1 MFGLFRTRNEVEAF
15 WNWFEKNANR
25 ITKAV
30 DRQDHA
36 VVIRELGDRIAK
48 AAPGVVHEIG
58 RFNDHTVELILSADG
73 IQANIPGV
81 LALTNTAPRLDGFVF
96 TAFRRRW
103 PNPFLSVFD
112 ANIAVEDL
120 RYVAEDGGDG
130 RLDLTLYL
138 RGPWDQRQRTM
149 IGFLMLD
156 QALGEYDVMTGLG
169 RIAIESAGA
178 AEQGKPFSD
187 LAAEFDR
194 FRAATVH

>member
-1 MFGLFRTRNEVEAF
+1 MFGLFRARNEVEAF
-15 WNWFEKNANR
+15 WTWFEKNAIR

-30 DRQDHA
+30 DRQDHS
-36 VVIRELGDRIAK
+36 VIIHELGDRIAK

-58 RFNDHTVELILSADG
+58 RLDCHTVELILSADG
-73 IQANIPGV
+73 IKANIAGV
-81 LALTNTAPRLDGFVF
+81 LALTKAAPRVQGFVF

-103 PNPFLSVFD
+103 PGLSLCVFD
-112 ANIAVEDL
+112 TNVAVDDL
-120 RYVAEDGGDG
+120 RYIAEDGGDG

-138 RGPWDQRQRTM
+138 RGDWDQRQRTM

-169 RIAIESAGA
+169 RIEIEAAGA
-178 AEQGKPFSD
+178 TEQGKPFSD
-187 LAAEFDR
+187 ITLEFDS